1 MCEIYW
7 TLEEEEQ
14 LKVCYRRDFC
24 CAAWCGRIARNH
36 VALAAFAYMK
46 IPISL
51 LVRWHIRGVSKGEF
65 VIVRASEGRVA
76 LVCWSVRTGRFLRGV
91 QCCIV
96 GGRFIEGVK

>member
-1 MCEIYW
+1 MISGDY
-7 TLEEEEQ
+7 
-14 LKVCYRRDFC
+14 
-24 CAAWCGRIARNH
+24 AAL
-36 VALAAFAYMK
+36 VAFAFMTLL
-46 IPISL
+46 ISF

-96 GGRFIEGVK
+96 GGRFIEGDK